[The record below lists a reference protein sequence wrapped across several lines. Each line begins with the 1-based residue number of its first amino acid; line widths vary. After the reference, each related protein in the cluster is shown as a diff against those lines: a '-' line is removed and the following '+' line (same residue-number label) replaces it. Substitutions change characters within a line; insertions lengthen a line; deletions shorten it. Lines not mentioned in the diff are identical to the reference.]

1 MLNIVKHLA
10 KCPGKVL
17 ARDPSFLR
25 MTPLLRFSCWTIS
38 ILLPSIMYIRFFRK
52 VTIPPTAFVLQL
64 IGYSKCFR
72 FRHRFRWKLCFLRQR
87 YNPTKAESI
96 E

>member
-52 VTIPPTAFVLQL
+52 VTMPPTVFVLQL
-64 IGYSKCFR
+64 ICYRKKFCFC
-72 FRHRFRWKLCFLRQR
+72 HHFRWKFVFFDKDTIPRKRNQ
-87 YNPTKAESI
+87 
-96 E
+96 

>member
-17 ARDPSFLR
+17 TRDPSFLR

-52 VTIPPTAFVLQL
+52 VTMPQTALVLLL
-64 IGYSKCFR
+64 IGYVT
-72 FRHRFRWKLCFLRQR
+72 FLHGKDKTRKKRSQ
-87 YNPTKAESI
+87 
-96 E
+96 